1 MIHYFNDKQA
11 DWTNR
16 LIFWW
21 QVNIFN
27 DKNQNKIFAQA
38 TETDYFDVS
47 SISKCDLLHQDIQ
60 VGRKFTWVIVNSRSL
75 HGTFWKPSQK

>member
-1 MIHYFNDKQA
+1 MIHYFGDKQA
-11 DWTNR
+11 NR

-60 VGRKFTWVIVNSRSL
+60 VGRKVILGHSG
-75 HGTFWKPSQK
+75 HC